1 MELGLSNIFSF
12 HSQQVYF
19 MDTQIWYS
27 VFCTIFGGMCGIIHH
42 LGEVRLGTLNMKT
55 HFQMS
60 ITYQILTSYS
70 PILIQIRTM
79 GMVRSRFCTLPEAFN
94 MSLVPPAM
102 PKEKKGMFPS
112 FLEKKVFKVK
122 NVHAILSYLKMFFSP
137 YVHSVF

>member
-1 MELGLSNIFSF
+1 MPMELGLSNIFSF

-60 ITYQILTSYS
+60 
-70 PILIQIRTM
+70 
-79 GMVRSRFCTLPEAFN
+79 
-94 MSLVPPAM
+94 
-102 PKEKKGMFPS
+102 
-112 FLEKKVFKVK
+112 
-122 NVHAILSYLKMFFSP
+122 
-137 YVHSVF
+137 